1 MRSVLVML
9 EQTGRNRKPGHV
21 RRLADEIKSLKRPP
35 TMTEVRTLAQEMFGK
50 TLSRSLF
57 DLLKADWK
65 KYGLEVVK
73 GDSLAEKLIV
83 PCDKG

>member
-1 MRSVLVML
+1 
-9 EQTGRNRKPGHV
+9 
-21 RRLADEIKSLKRPP
+21 
-35 TMTEVRTLAQEMFGK
+35 MTEVRTLAQEMFGK